1 MVAKMGSQHVAL
13 HSTVIDGRGAGSMEL
28 GAEVTHH
35 SLEVLD
41 FG

>member
-1 MVAKMGSQHVAL
+1 MVAQMAVSL
-13 HSTVIDGRGAGSMEL
+13 SHSISDWEHGARSKEQ